1 MSKFAN
7 LLPVMFGIKSRI
19 DTIFI
24 TKH

>member
-1 MSKFAN
+1 MSKFEN